1 MELPE
6 GVRGKLLAIAQPVRT
21 AANVVLFRQGDG
33 HVDGYYVIVKGTV
46 KIEQKMAQYK
56 SKVDMPPVVIRT
68 CYDGDRFGE
77 VCHFQKDIKSFA
89 GYDIQEQ
96 FDVHNKESVFEERL
110 NMTKEMAEDLTE
122 EEVRKLNKQQTTA
135 TTMEACDLLYI
146 NRVESMKVLLGGMQD
161 SVLVER
167 LSFLNKIDLFKGIN
181 RNHLLPLVS
190 NLIIKRYRKS

>member
-1 MELPE
+1 MSSEEWVLNPKTNRMVKKNSITHRRLINQGVFKRTKPDDDVVHVIQENDDVGEIKKQLSVDLPE
-6 GVRGKLLAIAQPVRT
+6 NMNIRRGHGRNKGKL
-21 AANVVLFRQGDG
+21 
-33 HVDGYYVIVKGTV
+33 VKGFRSGRP
-46 KIEQKMAQYK
+46 K
-56 SKVDMPPVVIRT
+56 SPPVPKRQRQT
-68 CYDGDRFGE
+68 
-77 VCHFQKDIKSFA
+77 
-89 GYDIQEQ
+89 
-96 FDVHNKESVFEERL
+96 
-110 NMTKEMAEDLTE
+110 AEDLTE

-190 NLIIKRYRKS
+190 NLIIKRYRKG

>member
-1 MELPE
+1 
-6 GVRGKLLAIAQPVRT
+6 
-21 AANVVLFRQGDG
+21 
-33 HVDGYYVIVKGTV
+33 
-46 KIEQKMAQYK
+46 
-56 SKVDMPPVVIRT
+56 MPPVVIRT

-96 FDVHNKESVFEERL
+96 FDVHNQESIFAERL
-110 NMTKEMAEDLTE
+110 NLTKEMAEDLSD
-122 EEVRKLNKQQTTA
+122 EEVSKLNKQQTTA

-167 LSFLNKIDLFKGIN
+167 LSFLNKIDLFKGTN

-190 NLIIKRYRKS
+190 NLIIKRYRKG